1 MQKDH
6 YSYICCRPLK
16 GLLNSYL
23 RGIPGYFVDVECKAL
38 NPSNTR
44 AAFQKELEALYP
56 FRGPKYNP
64 QEPIISYFLAAHRP
78 KHYLLRQDA
87 TMVVF

>member
-1 MQKDH
+1 MW
-6 YSYICCRPLK
+6 SARP
-16 GLLNSYL
+16 SI
-23 RGIPGYFVDVECKAL
+23 RPIRERVP
-38 NPSNTR
+38 
-44 AAFQKELEALYP
+44 KELEALYP

-64 QEPIISYFLAAHRP
+64 REPIFSYFLVAHRP